1 MPLKNT
7 SPALMTIF
15 RFSAFIC
22 SAAGYL
28 ALNVKCFRVPLGN
41 INCFLFC
48 SVFFFFVCF
57 FCLFVCFFFFWFFV
71 TYNLAGEKAT
81 YLKCGRFD
89 VACSRRK
96 LRSRHYLYF
105 YVY

>member
-41 INCFLFC
+41 LNCFLFC
-48 SVFFFFVCF
+48 SVFFFLFVSF
-57 FCLFVCFFFFWFFV
+57 VCLFVFFFLVFCHLQF
-71 TYNLAGEKAT
+71 
-81 YLKCGRFD
+81 
-89 VACSRRK
+89 SRGK
-96 LRSRHYLYF
+96 G
-105 YVY
+105 YVPEMRAF

>member
-48 SVFFFFVCF
+48 SVFFFVCF
-57 FCLFVCFFFFWFFV
+57 FCLFVCLFFFGFLSL
-71 TYNLAGEKAT
+71 TI
-81 YLKCGRFD
+81 
-89 VACSRRK
+89 
-96 LRSRHYLYF
+96 
-105 YVY
+105 

>member
-22 SAAGYL
+22 SAEGYL

-48 SVFFFFVCF
+48 SVFFFCLFLLFV
-57 FCLFVCFFFFWFFV
+57 CLFVFFLVFCHLQF
-71 TYNLAGEKAT
+71 
-81 YLKCGRFD
+81 
-89 VACSRRK
+89 SRGK
-96 LRSRHYLYF
+96 G
-105 YVY
+105 YVPEMRAF

>member
-48 SVFFFFVCF
+48 SVFFFCLFLLFV
-57 FCLFVCFFFFWFFV
+57 CLFVFFLVFCHLQF
-71 TYNLAGEKAT
+71 
-81 YLKCGRFD
+81 
-89 VACSRRK
+89 SRGK
-96 LRSRHYLYF
+96 G
-105 YVY
+105 YVPEMRAF

>member
-48 SVFFFFVCF
+48 SVFFLFVSF
-57 FCLFVCFFFFWFFV
+57 VCLFVFFFLVFCHLQF
-71 TYNLAGEKAT
+71 
-81 YLKCGRFD
+81 
-89 VACSRRK
+89 SRGK
-96 LRSRHYLYF
+96 G
-105 YVY
+105 YVPEMRAF

>member
-15 RFSAFIC
+15 RFRAFIC

-48 SVFFFFVCF
+48 SVFFFFFFFFLFVFFFFFF
-57 FCLFVCFFFFWFFV
+57 FCLFFFLCV
-71 TYNLAGEKAT
+71 
-81 YLKCGRFD
+81 R
-89 VACSRRK
+89 
-96 LRSRHYLYF
+96 
-105 YVY
+105 

>member
-48 SVFFFFVCF
+48 SVFFFLFVSF
-57 FCLFVCFFFFWFFV
+57 VCLFVFFFFLVFCHLQF
-71 TYNLAGEKAT
+71 
-81 YLKCGRFD
+81 
-89 VACSRRK
+89 SRGK
-96 LRSRHYLYF
+96 G
-105 YVY
+105 YVPEMRAF

>member
-48 SVFFFFVCF
+48 SVFFFVCF
-57 FCLFVCFFFFWFFV
+57 FCLFVCLVFFWFFV

-81 YLKCGRFD
+81 YLKCGRSD

>member
-15 RFSAFIC
+15 RFRAFIC

-57 FCLFVCFFFFWFFV
+57 FCLFVCFFFFGFLSL
-71 TYNLAGEKAT
+71 TI
-81 YLKCGRFD
+81 
-89 VACSRRK
+89 
-96 LRSRHYLYF
+96 
-105 YVY
+105 

>member
-41 INCFLFC
+41 INCFLF
-48 SVFFFFVCF
+48 FFVFF
-57 FCLFVCFFFFWFFV
+57 FCLFLLFVCLFFFFGFLSL
-71 TYNLAGEKAT
+71 TI
-81 YLKCGRFD
+81 
-89 VACSRRK
+89 
-96 LRSRHYLYF
+96 
-105 YVY
+105 

>member
-22 SAAGYL
+22 SAEGYL
-28 ALNVKCFRVPLGN
+28 ALNVKCFRVPLDN

-48 SVFFFFVCF
+48 SVFFLFVSF
-57 FCLFVCFFFFWFFV
+57 VCLFVCFFLVFCHLQF
-71 TYNLAGEKAT
+71 
-81 YLKCGRFD
+81 
-89 VACSRRK
+89 SRGK
-96 LRSRHYLYF
+96 G
-105 YVY
+105 YVPEMRAF

>member
-48 SVFFFFVCF
+48 SVFFFCLFL
-57 FCLFVCFFFFWFFV
+57 LFVCLFFFFLVFCHLQF
-71 TYNLAGEKAT
+71 
-81 YLKCGRFD
+81 
-89 VACSRRK
+89 SRGK
-96 LRSRHYLYF
+96 G
-105 YVY
+105 YVPEMRAF